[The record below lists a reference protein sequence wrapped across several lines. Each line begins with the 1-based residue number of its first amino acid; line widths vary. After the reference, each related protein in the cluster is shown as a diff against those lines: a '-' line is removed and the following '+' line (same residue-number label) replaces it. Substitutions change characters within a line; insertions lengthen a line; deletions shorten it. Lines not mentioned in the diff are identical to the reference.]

1 MFVDSHPAGLV
12 LSEADDEPRFGGSMG
27 GLGRVLAIVVVLVVA
42 ALSAGLLALM
52 D

>member
-1 MFVDSHPAGLV
+1 MFVDSHPAGLM
-12 LSEADDEPRFGGSMG
+12 LSEASDKPRFSRSMS
-27 GLGRVLAIVVVLVVA
+27 GLGRILAIVVILAMA